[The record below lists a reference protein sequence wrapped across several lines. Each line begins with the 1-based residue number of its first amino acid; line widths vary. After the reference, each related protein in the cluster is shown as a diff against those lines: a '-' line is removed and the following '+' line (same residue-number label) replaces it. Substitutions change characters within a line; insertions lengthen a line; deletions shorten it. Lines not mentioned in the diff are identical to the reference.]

1 MKRDSFILYTE
12 INDVVK
18 ELSDE
23 QKGKLFQA
31 ILDYEES
38 GDVPEM
44 DTLIKCAFLPI
55 KRDLDKNDEKWRETS
70 KKRSEAGKKGMFN
83 RYNKSN
89 KSITKD
95 NDVITNDNDVKTE
108 ITKVT
113 ENEDEHENVNENVK
127 PSLSTKSASAA
138 RFSIFWQT
146 YPKRVR
152 QTDAEEEWEKLSV
165 DSELFD
171 RIIKALNVAKES
183 DEWKREN
190 GRFIP
195 HPSNWLKDRRWEDE
209 PVNVRAPAKK
219 NKFANFHQRDRSQED
234 FDELEKQMLQRRTGH
249 EGKSNQNNKDNES
262 DGDTSARAV

>member
-1 MKRDSFILYTE
+1 MKYDSMVIYRTWMETLDDLDNETAGEVIKMIMHYGMNGE
-12 INDVVK
+12 DI
-18 ELSDE
+18 SDE
-23 QKGKLFQA
+23 MTPAARAIFKMSKGNIDA
-31 ILDYEES
+31 S
-38 GDVPEM
+38 
-44 DTLIKCAFLPI
+44 
-55 KRDLDKNDEKWRETS
+55 N
-70 KKRSEAGKKGMFN
+70 KKRENGSKGGKQTQSKA
-83 RYNKSN
+83 KQTSS
-89 KSITKD
+89 K
-95 NDVITNDNDVKTE
+95 
-108 ITKVT
+108 
-113 ENEDEHENVNENVK
+113 HQANVK
-127 PSLSTKSASAA
+127 QTESKTQAPDKQPSSNINKDKDKDVNRDNNTSLSTKSASAA

-249 EGKSNQNNKDNES
+249 EEKSNQNNKDNKS
-262 DGDTSARAV
+262 NGDTPARAV